1 MYERSSSPQNVKVVR
16 TQYTSGAGVRSI
28 ISSGSRPPPLI
39 IENRSKLISYGSRG
53 KQYTSEISGIN
64 IEDEQRDLEE
74 GLVFVDQIP
83 TSPKCE
89 LLVEWEGEKLE

>member
-16 TQYTSGAGVRSI
+16 TQYTSGAGMRSI

-64 IEDEQRDLEE
+64 IDNEERVIED
-74 GLVFVDQIP
+74 GLVFVN
-83 TSPKCE
+83 
-89 LLVEWEGEKLE
+89 